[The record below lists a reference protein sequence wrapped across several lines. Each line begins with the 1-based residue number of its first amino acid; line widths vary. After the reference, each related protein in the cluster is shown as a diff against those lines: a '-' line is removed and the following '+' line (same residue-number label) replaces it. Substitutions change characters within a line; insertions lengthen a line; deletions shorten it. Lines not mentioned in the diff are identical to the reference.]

1 MANKTTLAD
10 TLAQELGYKDA
21 KALKDQIKRSGGG
34 EFSSNVKGRLESGA
48 GFGEAFKES
57 TKDKVADIQETFSKK
72 GLKKFGK
79 KTYNEFFGGDDIF
92 SSYMRGRLNKSK
104 KGGESG
110 TPDEGGGTSPTKEGS
125 EGVGAEE
132 LAVLNVIAKN
142 CMSLPGIARDMNV
155 LRQNLVKLVKL
166 QPGGKDKARVG
177 ADMYFKTADQREA
190 MLESQKAKA
199 MPKAPTVAGAKP
211 PEEKKEGGGDF
222 LGGILNT
229 VMDFF
234 GNGFLNAIKSLFSP
248 KLIFKAISKVFVP
261 LTIIA
266 SLVSGIIDGWKKWQ
280 ETGDLGEAL
289 IAGLGGVLDFL
300 TFGLFGADEL
310 KKAFDW
316 IGGFVGPIV
325 DSISDTFDSLKM
337 WAVNN
342 IGIPE
347 ISIPIGMIPAVW
359 AINKLSPGTIPET
372 ITFGPYYPFKKNP
385 KSTEPEKSERP
396 AAKPT
401 EGTTGGEKTQTPPA
415 ATYSESTAPSPAP
428 AAAAGGEAP
437 AATPTAIRKKDGVE
451 LKLPQG
457 VTYDGNNGMF
467 KYKGVGFTA
476 EKQDELDRQV
486 DAINNKTVVEYQ
498 GVGPSGPATVTFDG
512 TTGQK
517 TFAAP
522 KPESSQLTAGSTTPP
537 AAGVA
542 SAGGGGDGGGG
553 GGGGSSGGGATASPT
568 QTAPSGA
575 TLSAD
580 SSAVAEGQ
588 RLDSA
593 ADAGITVNSPV
604 TNNSSETT
612 GKDAPSLI
620 ADAYNRDFVESY
632 SFVG

>member
-92 SSYMRGRLNKSK
+92 SSYMRGRLNKG
-104 KGGESG
+104 KGKQESAG
-110 TPDEGGGTSPTKEGS
+110 TEDSGTSPTKEGS

-177 ADMYFKTADQREA
+177 ADMYFKTADQRED

-199 MPKAPTVAGAKP
+199 MPKAPTPAGVKP
-211 PEEKKEGGGDF
+211 PEEKKEGDGF

-234 GNGFLNAIKSLFSP
+234 GSGFLNAIKSLFSP

-266 SLVSGIIDGWKKWQ
+266 SLVNGIIDGWKKWQ

-325 DSISDTFDSLKM
+325 DSISETFDSLKM

-347 ISIPIGMIPAVW
+347 ISIPIGKIPAVW

-401 EGTTGGEKTQTPPA
+401 ESKPTETGTPPA
-415 ATYSESTAPSPAP
+415 DATTTPTPEQSAPTSGAP
-428 AAAAGGEAP
+428 TSGAS
-437 AATPTAIRKKDGVE
+437 PTAIKKKDGQE

-467 KYKGVGFTA
+467 NYKGVGFTA

-486 DAINNKTVVEYQ
+486 EAINNKTVVEYQ

-522 KPESSQLTAGSTTPP
+522 KPESSQLTASSATPP

-542 SAGGGGDGGGG
+542 SASGGGGGG
-553 GGGGSSGGGATASPT
+553 GGGGSSGGATASPT

-580 SSAVAEGQ
+580 SSSVAEGQ

-593 ADAGITVNSPV
+593 ADAGVTVNAPV

>member
-48 GFGEAFKES
+48 GFGESFRES

-79 KTYNEFFGGDDIF
+79 RTYNEFFGGDDIF
-92 SSYMRGRLNKSK
+92 SSYMRGRLNKGK
-104 KGGESG
+104 RKQESAS
-110 TPDEGGGTSPTKEGS
+110 TEGGDTSPTKEGS

-177 ADMYFKTADQREA
+177 ADMYFKTADQRED

-199 MPKAPTVAGAKP
+199 MSKVPTVAGAKP
-211 PEEKKEGGGDF
+211 PEEKKEGGGF
-222 LGGILNT
+222 LSGILNS
-229 VMDFF
+229 VMSFF
-234 GNGFLNAIKSLFSP
+234 SGGFMTAIKSLFSP
-248 KLIFKAISKVFVP
+248 GMILKAITKVFVP

-266 SLVSGIIDGWKKWQ
+266 SLVNGIMDGWKKWQ
-280 ETGDLGEAL
+280 ETGDLSEAL
-289 IAGLGGVLDFL
+289 ITGLGGVIDFL
-300 TFGLFGADEL
+300 TFGLFGTEEL

-325 DSISDTFDSLKM
+325 DSISETFDSLKM
-337 WAVNN
+337 WVVNN

-347 ISIPIGMIPAVW
+347 ITIPLGKISGIASLNTVLP
-359 AINKLSPGTIPET
+359 SGTQIPET
-372 ITFGPYYPFKKNP
+372 ISFGPYYPFKKNP
-385 KSTEPEKSERP
+385 KSTEPQKSERP
-396 AAKPT
+396 SAKESET
-401 EGTTGGEKTQTPPA
+401 KAEQTKTAEEARKNFASTDPRRVDGQS
-415 ATYSESTAPSPAP
+415 SEQSSTNT
-428 AAAAGGEAP
+428 
-437 AATPTAIRKKDGVE
+437 TPTAIKKKDGQE

-457 VTYDGNNGMF
+457 VTYNGNDGMF
-467 KYKGVGFTA
+467 NYKGVGFTA
-476 EKQDELDRQV
+476 ERQDELDRQTK
-486 DAINNKTVVEYQ
+486 AIDSKTIVEYQ
-498 GVGPSGPATVTFDG
+498 GVGPSGPATITFDG

-517 TFAAP
+517 TFSAP
-522 KPESSQLTAGSTTPP
+522 KPEQPQLTASSTTPP

-542 SAGGGGDGGGG
+542 SAGGGGGGG
-553 GGGGSSGGGATASPT
+553 GGGGSSGGATASPT

-580 SSAVAEGQ
+580 SSSVAEGQ

-593 ADAGITVNSPV
+593 ADAGVTVNAPV

>member
-34 EFSSNVKGRLESGA
+34 EFSSNVRGRLESGA

-92 SSYMRGRLNKSK
+92 SSYMRGRLNKG
-104 KGGESG
+104 KGKQEGAS
-110 TPDEGGGTSPTKEGS
+110 TEGGGTSPTKENS

-166 QPGGKDKARVG
+166 QPGGKDKARLG
-177 ADMYFKTADQREA
+177 ADMYFKTADQRED

-199 MPKAPTVAGAKP
+199 MPKAPTVAGAP
-211 PEEKKEGGGDF
+211 PEDKKEGGGF
-222 LGGILNT
+222 LSGILNS
-229 VMDFF
+229 VMSFF
-234 GNGFLNAIKSLFSP
+234 SGGFMTAIKSLFSP
-248 KLIFKAISKVFVP
+248 GMILKAITKVFVP

-266 SLVSGIIDGWKKWQ
+266 SLVNGIIDGWKKWQ

-289 IAGLGGVLDFL
+289 ITGLGGVLDFL
-300 TFGLFGADEL
+300 TFGLFGTDEL

-325 DSISDTFDSLKM
+325 DSISETFDGLKM
-337 WAVNN
+337 WVVNN

-347 ISIPIGMIPAVW
+347 ITIPLGSIPGVATL
-359 AINKLSPGTIPET
+359 NKVLPSGSQIPET
-372 ITFGPYYPFKKNP
+372 ISFGPYYPFKKNP
-385 KSTEPEKSERP
+385 KSTEPQKSERP
-396 AAKPT
+396 STKESEAKKQETKSAEEARKDFANTDPRRVDN
-401 EGTTGGEKTQTPPA
+401 PS
-415 ATYSESTAPSPAP
+415 SEQSGSDK
-428 AAAAGGEAP
+428 
-437 AATPTAIRKKDGVE
+437 TPTAIKKKSGEE

-457 VTYDGNNGMF
+457 VTYNGDDGMF
-467 KYKGVGFTA
+467 NYKGVGFTA
-476 EKQDELDRQV
+476 EKQDELDRQTK
-486 DAINNKTVVEYQ
+486 AIDSKTIVEYQ
-498 GVGPSGPATVTFDG
+498 GIGPSGPATITFDG

-517 TFAAP
+517 TFSAP
-522 KPESSQLTAGSTTPP
+522 KPEQSQLTASSATPP

-542 SAGGGGDGGGG
+542 SAAGGGGGGG
-553 GGGGSSGGGATASPT
+553 GGGGSSGGATASPT

-580 SSAVAEGQ
+580 SSSVAEGQ

-593 ADAGITVNSPV
+593 ADAGVTVNAPV

>member
-48 GFGEAFKES
+48 GFGEAFRES

-79 KTYNEFFGGDDIF
+79 RTYNKFFDGDDIF
-92 SSYMRGRLNKSK
+92 SSYMRGRLNKG
-104 KGGESG
+104 KGKQESAS
-110 TPDEGGGTSPTKEGS
+110 TEGGGTSPTKEGS

-166 QPGGKDKARVG
+166 QPGGKDKARLG
-177 ADMYFKTADQREA
+177 ADMYFKTADQRED

-199 MPKAPTVAGAKP
+199 MPKAPTVAGAP
-211 PEEKKEGGGDF
+211 PEDKKEGGGF
-222 LGGILNT
+222 LSGILNS
-229 VMDFF
+229 VMSFF
-234 GNGFLNAIKSLFSP
+234 SGGFMTAIKSLFSP
-248 KLIFKAISKVFVP
+248 GMILKAITKVFIP

-266 SLVSGIIDGWKKWQ
+266 SLVNGIIDGWKKWQ
-280 ETGDLGEAL
+280 ETGDLSEAL
-289 IAGLGGVLDFL
+289 ITGLGGVIDFL
-300 TFGLFGADEL
+300 TFGLFGTEEL
-310 KKAFDW
+310 KKAFDS

-325 DSISDTFDSLKM
+325 DSISETFDSLKM
-337 WAVNN
+337 WVVNN
-342 IGIPE
+342 IGVPE
-347 ISIPIGMIPAVW
+347 IKIPLGSIPGVASL
-359 AINKLSPGTIPET
+359 NKVLPNSSQIPET
-372 ITFGPYYPFKKNP
+372 ISFGPYYPFKKNP
-385 KSTEPEKSERP
+385 KSTEPQKSERP
-396 AAKPT
+396 AAKTT
-401 EGTTGGEKTQTPPA
+401 ESKPAETGTPPKP
-415 ATYSESTAPSPAP
+415 ATATPEQSVPASDASTPSAS
-428 AAAAGGEAP
+428 
-437 AATPTAIRKKDGVE
+437 PTAIKKKDGQE

-457 VTYDGNNGMF
+457 VTYNGNDGMF
-467 KYKGVGFTA
+467 NYKGVGFTA
-476 EKQDELDRQV
+476 ERQDELDRQTK
-486 DAINNKTVVEYQ
+486 AIDSKTIVEYQ
-498 GVGPSGPATVTFDG
+498 GVGPSGPATITFDG

-517 TFAAP
+517 TFSAP
-522 KPESSQLTAGSTTPP
+522 KPEQPQLTASSATPP

-542 SAGGGGDGGGG
+542 SAAGGGGGG
-553 GGGGSSGGGATASPT
+553 GGGGSSSGATASPT

-580 SSAVAEGQ
+580 SSSVAEGQ

-593 ADAGITVNSPV
+593 ADAGVTVNAPV

-632 SFVG
+632 SFAG

>member
-48 GFGEAFKES
+48 GFGESFRES

-79 KTYNEFFGGDDIF
+79 RTYNEFFGGDDIF
-92 SSYMRGRLNKSK
+92 SSYMRGRLNKGK
-104 KGGESG
+104 RKQES
-110 TPDEGGGTSPTKEGS
+110 TSTEGGGTSPTKEGS

-177 ADMYFKTADQREA
+177 ADMYFKTADQRED

-199 MPKAPTVAGAKP
+199 MSKVPTVAGAKP
-211 PEEKKEGGGDF
+211 PEEKKEGGGF
-222 LGGILNT
+222 LSGILNS
-229 VMDFF
+229 VMSFF
-234 GNGFLNAIKSLFSP
+234 SGGFMTAIKSLFSP
-248 KLIFKAISKVFVP
+248 GMILKAITKVFVP

-266 SLVSGIIDGWKKWQ
+266 SLVNGIMDGWKKWQ
-280 ETGDLGEAL
+280 ETGDLSEAL
-289 IAGLGGVLDFL
+289 ITGLGGVIDFL
-300 TFGLFGADEL
+300 TFGLFGTEEL

-325 DSISDTFDSLKM
+325 DSISETFDSLKM
-337 WAVNN
+337 WVVNN

-347 ISIPIGMIPAVW
+347 ITIPLGKISGIASLNTVLP
-359 AINKLSPGTIPET
+359 SGTQIPET
-372 ITFGPYYPFKKNP
+372 ISFGPYYPFKKNP
-385 KSTEPEKSERP
+385 KSTEPQKSERP
-396 AAKPT
+396 SAKESET
-401 EGTTGGEKTQTPPA
+401 KAEQTKTAEEARKNFASTDPRRVDGQS
-415 ATYSESTAPSPAP
+415 SEQSSTNT
-428 AAAAGGEAP
+428 
-437 AATPTAIRKKDGVE
+437 TPTAIKKKDGQE

-457 VTYDGNNGMF
+457 VTYNGNDGMF
-467 KYKGVGFTA
+467 NYKGVGFTA
-476 EKQDELDRQV
+476 ERQDELDRQTK
-486 DAINNKTVVEYQ
+486 AIDSKTIVEYQ
-498 GVGPSGPATVTFDG
+498 GVGPSGPATITFDG

-517 TFAAP
+517 TFSAP
-522 KPESSQLTAGSTTPP
+522 KPEQPQLTASSTTPP

-542 SAGGGGDGGGG
+542 SAGGGGGGG
-553 GGGGSSGGGATASPT
+553 GGGGSSGGATASPT

-580 SSAVAEGQ
+580 SSSVAEGQ

-593 ADAGITVNSPV
+593 ADAGVTVNAPV

>member
-48 GFGEAFKES
+48 GFGESFRES

-79 KTYNEFFGGDDIF
+79 RTYNEFFGGDDIF
-92 SSYMRGRLNKSK
+92 SSYMRGRLNKGK
-104 KGGESG
+104 RKQESAS
-110 TPDEGGGTSPTKEGS
+110 TEGGGTSPTKEGS

-177 ADMYFKTADQREA
+177 ADMYFKTADQRED

-199 MPKAPTVAGAKP
+199 MSKVPTVAGAKP
-211 PEEKKEGGGDF
+211 PEEKKEGGGF
-222 LGGILNT
+222 LSGILNS
-229 VMDFF
+229 VMSFF
-234 GNGFLNAIKSLFSP
+234 SGGFMTAIKSLFSP
-248 KLIFKAISKVFVP
+248 GMILKAITKVFVP

-266 SLVSGIIDGWKKWQ
+266 SLVNGIMDGWKKWQ
-280 ETGDLGEAL
+280 ETGDLSEAL
-289 IAGLGGVLDFL
+289 ITGLGGVIDFL
-300 TFGLFGADEL
+300 TFGLFGTEEL

-325 DSISDTFDSLKM
+325 DSISETFDSLKM
-337 WAVNN
+337 WVVNN

-347 ISIPIGMIPAVW
+347 ITIPLGKISGIASLNTVLP
-359 AINKLSPGTIPET
+359 SGTQIPET
-372 ITFGPYYPFKKNP
+372 ISFGPYYPFKKNP
-385 KSTEPEKSERP
+385 KSTEPQKSERP
-396 AAKPT
+396 SAKESET
-401 EGTTGGEKTQTPPA
+401 KAEQTKTAEEARKNFASTDPRRVDGQS
-415 ATYSESTAPSPAP
+415 SEQSSTNT
-428 AAAAGGEAP
+428 
-437 AATPTAIRKKDGVE
+437 TPTAIKKKDGQE

-457 VTYDGNNGMF
+457 VTYNGNDGMF
-467 KYKGVGFTA
+467 NYKGVGFTA
-476 EKQDELDRQV
+476 ERQDELDRQTK
-486 DAINNKTVVEYQ
+486 AIDSKTIVEYQ
-498 GVGPSGPATVTFDG
+498 GVGPSGPATITFDG

-517 TFAAP
+517 TFSAP
-522 KPESSQLTAGSTTPP
+522 KPEQPQLTASSTTPP

-542 SAGGGGDGGGG
+542 SAGGGGGGG
-553 GGGGSSGGGATASPT
+553 GGGGSSGGATASPT

-580 SSAVAEGQ
+580 SSSVAEGQ

-593 ADAGITVNSPV
+593 ADAGVTVNAPV

>member
-1 MANKTTLAD
+1 
-10 TLAQELGYKDA
+10 
-21 KALKDQIKRSGGG
+21 
-34 EFSSNVKGRLESGA
+34 LESGA
-48 GFGEAFKES
+48 GFGESFRES

-79 KTYNEFFGGDDIF
+79 RTYNEFFGGDDIF
-92 SSYMRGRLNKSK
+92 SSYMRGRLNKGK
-104 KGGESG
+104 RKQESAS
-110 TPDEGGGTSPTKEGS
+110 TEGGGTSPTKEGS

-177 ADMYFKTADQREA
+177 ADMYFKTADQRED

-199 MPKAPTVAGAKP
+199 MSKVPTVAGAKP
-211 PEEKKEGGGDF
+211 PEEKKEGGGF
-222 LGGILNT
+222 LSGILNS
-229 VMDFF
+229 VMSFF
-234 GNGFLNAIKSLFSP
+234 SGGFMTAIKSLFSP
-248 KLIFKAISKVFVP
+248 GMILKAITKVFVP

-266 SLVSGIIDGWKKWQ
+266 SLVNGIMDGWKKWQ
-280 ETGDLGEAL
+280 ETGDLSEAL
-289 IAGLGGVLDFL
+289 ITGLGGVIDFL
-300 TFGLFGADEL
+300 TFGLFGTEEL

-325 DSISDTFDSLKM
+325 DSISETFDSLKM
-337 WAVNN
+337 WVVNN

-347 ISIPIGMIPAVW
+347 ITIPLGKISGIASLNTVLP
-359 AINKLSPGTIPET
+359 SGTQIPET
-372 ITFGPYYPFKKNP
+372 ISFGPYYPFKKNP
-385 KSTEPEKSERP
+385 KSTEPQKSERP
-396 AAKPT
+396 SAKESET
-401 EGTTGGEKTQTPPA
+401 KAEQTKTAEEARKNFASTDPRRVDGQS
-415 ATYSESTAPSPAP
+415 SEQSSTNT
-428 AAAAGGEAP
+428 
-437 AATPTAIRKKDGVE
+437 TPTAIKKKDGQE

-457 VTYDGNNGMF
+457 VTYNGNDGMF
-467 KYKGVGFTA
+467 NYKGVGFTA
-476 EKQDELDRQV
+476 ERQDELDRQTK
-486 DAINNKTVVEYQ
+486 AIDSKTIVEYQ
-498 GVGPSGPATVTFDG
+498 GVGPSGPATITFDG

-517 TFAAP
+517 TFSAP
-522 KPESSQLTAGSTTPP
+522 KPEQPQLTASSTTPP

-542 SAGGGGDGGGG
+542 SAGGGGGGG
-553 GGGGSSGGGATASPT
+553 GGGGSSGGATASPT

-580 SSAVAEGQ
+580 SSSVAEGQ

-593 ADAGITVNSPV
+593 ADAGVTVNAPV